1 MKARSFLP
9 LLLGAASL
17 ATTNIQAQIE
27 IRISGAVAFRDTAY
41 RSIRSLFGANLASQ
55 NPADGPTAPTQLK
68 VTWTGKIPG
77 LFGQQDVT
85 VYAFYNGAVAGVQ
98 DLTQNR
104 LVSFLASSTPA
115 TTNTV
120 HLASDL
126 AFSSVFQQATEFT
139 TPTLEDSLFGATP
152 INLVKSSSA
161 PAGLTNLTTHQFK
174 TLAANGSVPA
184 WFLTGN
190 TNDTQVVHFVNRDP
204 TAGQRVTL
212 FKEAL
217 FTGNPIQYSWDTSRN
232 EFVVD
237 PTGRNAAQIT
247 THLNSYGPA
256 ISYLISVD
264 SFNVNGGQNV
274 LGYNGQK
281 AFAGTFSNTAND
293 FGPVIHGQYS
303 LWVYEHL
310 LNRTTASANVRTF
323 RDALIASIA
332 RELEISAFS
341 VPISR
346 LRVERTADGAPVAPI
361 E

>member
-1 MKARSFLP
+1 MNYRSLTSFVVLAAATVP
-9 LLLGAASL
+9 LAV
-17 ATTNIQAQIE
+17 QAQVE
-27 IRISGAVAFRDTAY
+27 IRLSGAVAFRDTAY

-55 NPADGPTAPTQLK
+55 NPADSPTAPTQLK
-68 VTWTGKIPG
+68 VTWTGKLPA
-77 LFGQQDVT
+77 LYGQQDVT

-104 LVSFLASSTPA
+104 LVSFLASSAPA

-120 HLASDL
+120 NLPSDL

-161 PAGLTNLTTHQFK
+161 PAGLTNITTHQFK

-190 TNDTQVVHFVNRDP
+190 TNDTQIVHFINRDP

-217 FTGNPIQYSWDTSRN
+217 FTGNPIQYAWDTSRG

-237 PTGRNAAQIT
+237 PAGRNASQIT

-274 LGYNGQK
+274 LSYNGHK
-281 AFAGTFSNTAND
+281 AFVGTFKNTAND
-293 FGPVIHGQYS
+293 FSPVLDGQYS

-310 LNRTTASANVRTF
+310 LNRTTASANVRSF
-323 RDALIASIA
+323 RDALIAAINK
-332 RELEISAFS
+332 ELEISAFS

>member
-1 MKARSFLP
+1 MNTQTFLK
-9 LLLGAASL
+9 LSLAVASL
-17 ATTNIQAQIE
+17 ATTQAFAQVE
-27 IRISGAVAFRDTAY
+27 IRLSGAVAFRDTAY
-41 RSIRSLFGANLASQ
+41 RSIRNLFGPNLASQ

-68 VTWTGKIPG
+68 VTWTGKLPALYG
-77 LFGQQDVT
+77 EQDVT

-104 LVSFLASSTPA
+104 LVNFLASSTPA
-115 TTNTV
+115 TTNTIN
-120 HLASDL
+120 LQSDI

-161 PAGLTNLTTHQFK
+161 PAGITNITTHQFK
-174 TLAANGSVPA
+174 TLAANGAVPA

-190 TNDTQVVHFVNRDP
+190 SNDTQLVHFINRDP
-204 TAGQRVTL
+204 TAGQRVTI

-217 FTGNPIQYSWDTSRN
+217 FTGNPIQYAWDTSRN

-237 PTGRNAAQIT
+237 PIGRNAAQIT
-247 THLNSYGPA
+247 THLNTYGPA

-274 LGYNGQK
+274 LGYNGSK
-281 AFAGTFSNTAND
+281 AFAGTFSNTANN
-293 FGPVIHGQYS
+293 FSPVINGQYS

-310 LNRTTASANVRTF
+310 LNRTTASANIRAF
-323 RDALIASIA
+323 RDALIASINA
-332 RELEISAFS
+332 ELEVSAFS